1 MPVPERL
8 VRDPFRYAERPA
20 PPVAPPPRVARVVE
34 APRPTPEPIS
44 PVRLVGFVRRGDNLR
59 AVLSVRGATT
69 VVGAGD
75 DAEGYRVMAVDEDGV
90 RLRTPTG
97 DELVLKPAGR

>member
-1 MPVPERL
+1 M
-8 VRDPFRYAERPA
+8 
-20 PPVAPPPRVARVVE
+20 E
-34 APRPTPEPIS
+34 APRPTPEPVS
-44 PVRLVGFVRRGDNLR
+44 PVRLIGYVRRGDNLR

-90 RLRTPTG
+90 RLRTPAG